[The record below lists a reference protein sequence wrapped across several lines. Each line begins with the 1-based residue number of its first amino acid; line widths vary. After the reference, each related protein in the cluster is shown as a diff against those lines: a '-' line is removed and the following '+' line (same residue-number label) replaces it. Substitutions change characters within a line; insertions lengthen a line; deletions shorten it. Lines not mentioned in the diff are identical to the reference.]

1 MNDLERELRKE
12 MRGDVRFD
20 PGSRLLYSTDA
31 SMYQVEPVGVV
42 IPRDAADVQAAVEVA
57 GKLGVAILPRGG
69 GTSLTG
75 QTVNHALVLD
85 FSRYMDR
92 VLEVNIEELWARVQP
107 GLVQDNLN
115 HHVRPLGLLFG
126 PDTST
131 SNRATLGGMLGNNSG
146 GSHSIAYGLTVEHVI
161 ELTTLLADGSRVV
174 FGEITPDEFVGK
186 CRAPGLEGQIYREIA
201 RIRETYGDE
210 IQARYPA
217 HWRRVSGYNLNELVS
232 FVAGSVRPAWTEGGL
247 RQARPG
253 SDTLG
258 QPAQARPGSDMPGQ
272 PAGVRSGSDS
282 RLNVARLIVGSEGTL
297 LTVIEAKVRLVRRPK
312 RTVLD
317 VIHYRD
323 IQEALESSQAILET
337 GPYAVELTDKM
348 ILDLA
353 RGNIEQSKRMSFV
366 QGDPAAIM
374 IVEYAAETDAE
385 VRAKVEALEARRQ
398 RERFGYASHVAHDP
412 AQVQSIWSLRK
423 AGLGLLLGM
432 KGDKK
437 PIAFVEDTAV
447 EPRHLPEFV
456 ARFRE
461 IFAKHDTVGAYYGH
475 CSVGCLHI
483 RPVID
488 LKTPRG
494 LEQVRA
500 IADEITD
507 LVVKFRG
514 TLSSEHGD
522 GRARS
527 PFLERM
533 YGPKIMQAFR
543 ELKRAFDP
551 DNRMNPGNIVAPAG
565 VTDHLRYGTQYTTWE
580 PTTLLD
586 FSEQGGFAASVE
598 MCNGVGACRKTLEG
612 TMCPSYMA
620 TKDEEHSTR
629 GRANALRAVL
639 SGRLPPSEFTGRRLY
654 QVMDLCLECKGCKAE
669 CPANVDMAKLKYEFL
684 HHYYQANGLPLR
696 NRLFGRVA
704 RMNRLASRVPTLFN
718 WISGLAPSRWALERI
733 AGIDRRRP
741 LPSLA
746 AQPFTD
752 WFRHHISPAAAP
764 RGEVVLF
771 NDTFTTYNVPE
782 IARAAVEVLEAGGY
796 RVVLVDRKC
805 CGRPL
810 ISKGMLVEAREH
822 AAWNVRHL
830 APYARRDVA
839 IVGLEPSC
847 LLTLRDETVD
857 LVRTDDARAVA
868 RQSFLFE
875 EFLLRERARGLTLTF
890 GAAGRKALLHGHC
903 HQKALVGT
911 APTVGALRWAGFEVE
926 EVDSGCCGMAGSFGF
941 EREHYDISIALGNRR
956 LAPAVKAAL
965 AETEIVAPGISCR
978 QQIQH
983 LAGRRAKHPAEV
995 LREAL
1000 SR

>member
-1 MNDLERELRKE
+1 MSGVNDLERELRKAIG
-12 MRGDVRFD
+12 GDVRFD
-20 PGSRLLYSTDA
+20 AGSRLLYSTDA
-31 SMYQVEPVGVV
+31 SMYQMEPVGVV
-42 IPRDAADVQAAVEVA
+42 IPRDVDDVRAAIETAARHRVA
-57 GKLGVAILPRGG
+57 VLPRGG

-92 VLEVNIEELWARVQP
+92 VLEVNAEQLWARVQP

-115 HHVRPLGLLFG
+115 DHVRSLGLGFG

-146 GSHSIAYGLTVEHVI
+146 GSHSIAYGLTVDHVI
-161 ELTTLLADGSRVV
+161 ELTTVLADGSRAV
-174 FGEITPDEFVGK
+174 FGEVTADQFAAK

-201 RIRETYGDE
+201 RIREAYADE
-210 IQARYPA
+210 IRARYPA
-217 HWRRVSGYNLNELVS
+217 HWRRVSGYNLNELV
-232 FVAGSVRPAWTEGGL
+232 VAGSVSPALAEGGL
-247 RQARPG
+247 TQTRLG
-253 SDTLG
+253 SGTPDLT
-258 QPAQARPGSDMPGQ
+258 RTIRWGSPS
-272 PAGVRSGSDS
+272 RE
-282 RLNVARLIVGSEGTL
+282 RLNVARLIVGSEGTF
-297 LTVIEAKVRLVRRPK
+297 LTVVEAKMRLVRRPK
-312 RTVLD
+312 KTALE

-323 IQEALESSQAILET
+323 IQEALESSQSILET

-353 RGNIEQSKRMSFV
+353 RNNIEQSQRMGFV

-374 IVEYAAETDAE
+374 IVEYAGETEAE
-385 VRAKVEALEARRQ
+385 VRAKIEALDARRQ
-398 RERFGYASHVAHDP
+398 RERFGYAAHIAHDG
-412 AQVQSIWSLRK
+412 AEQQSIWKLRK
-423 AGLGLLLGM
+423 AGLGLLLGL

-447 EPRHLPEFV
+447 EPRHLAEFV

-507 LVVKFRG
+507 LVVGFGG
-514 TLSSEHGD
+514 TISSEHGD

-533 YGPKIMQAFR
+533 YGPRIMQAFR

-580 PTTLLD
+580 PKTLLD
-586 FSEQGGFAASVE
+586 FSEQGGFAASIE

-639 SGRLPPSEFTGRRLY
+639 SGHLPAAEFTGRRLY
-654 QVMDLCLECKGCKAE
+654 EVMDLCLECKGCKAE
-669 CPANVDMAKLKYEFL
+669 CPSNVDMAKLKYEFL
-684 HHYYQANGLPLR
+684 HHYYRANGLPLR

-704 RMNRLASRVPTLFN
+704 RMNRLGSRAPALFN
-718 WISGLAPSRWALERI
+718 WISGLAPSRWALEKL

-746 AQPFTD
+746 THTFTD
-752 WFRHHISPAAAP
+752 WFARHTPPVSAP

-771 NDTFTTYNVPE
+771 NDTFTTYNVPDV
-782 IARAAVEVLEAGGY
+782 ACAAVEVLEAGGY

-810 ISKGMLVEAREH
+810 ISKGMLAEAREH
-822 AAWNVRHL
+822 AAWNVARL
-830 APYARRDVA
+830 APYARRGVA

-857 LVRTDDARAVA
+857 LVRTDDARVVA
-868 RQSFLFE
+868 RQSLLFE
-875 EFLLRERARGLTLTF
+875 EFLVRERAQGLTLAF
-890 GAAGRKALLHGHC
+890 AAGPRKALLHGHC

-911 APTVGALRWAGFEVE
+911 APTVGALRWAGFEVQ

-941 EREHYDISIALGNRR
+941 EREHYDISVALGNRR
-956 LAPAVKAAL
+956 LAPAVKAA
-965 AETEIVAPGISCR
+965 APETEIVAPGISCR

>member
-1 MNDLERELRKE
+1 MAGVNDLERELRKVI
-12 MRGDVRFD
+12 RGDVRFD
-20 PGSRLLYSTDA
+20 PASRLLYSTDA

-42 IPRDAADVQAAVEVA
+42 VPRDADDVQAALELA
-57 GKLGVAILPRGG
+57 RQHGVAVLPRGG

-85 FSRYMDR
+85 FSRHMDR
-92 VLEVNIEELWARVQP
+92 VLEVNAEELWVRVQP

-115 HHVRPLGLLFG
+115 HHVRGLGLLLG

-146 GSHSIAYGLTVEHVI
+146 GSHSIAYGLTVEHVL
-161 ELTTLLADGSRVV
+161 ELTVLLADGSRVV
-174 FGEITPDEFVGK
+174 LGEVTPDEFAAK
-186 CRAPGLEGQIYREIA
+186 ARTPGLEGQIYRELG

-210 IQARYPA
+210 IRTRYPG
-217 HWRRVSGYNLNELVS
+217 HWRRVSGYNLNELVAANLNGHG
-232 FVAGSVRPAWTEGGL
+232 AGNLGATI
-247 RQARPG
+247 RPG
-253 SDTLG
+253 S
-258 QPAQARPGSDMPGQ
+258 PG
-272 PAGVRSGSDS
+272 RE
-282 RLNVARLIVGSEGTL
+282 RLNVARLVVGSEGTL
-297 LTVIEAKVRLVRRPK
+297 VTVLEAKMRLVRRPTK
-312 RTVLD
+312 TALG
-317 VIHYRD
+317 VIHYHD

-353 RGNIEQSKRMSFV
+353 RNNIEQSQRMGFV

-374 IVEYAAETDAE
+374 IVEYAGETDAE
-385 VRAKVEALEARRQ
+385 VRSKIETLEARRQ
-398 RERFGYASHVAHDP
+398 RERFGYAAHVAKDM
-412 AQVQSIWSLRK
+412 AEQQSIWKLRK

-437 PIAFVEDTAV
+437 PIAFVEDTCV
-447 EPRHLPEFV
+447 EPKHLGEFV
-456 ARFRE
+456 ASFRE

-507 LVVKFRG
+507 LVIRFGG

-527 PFLERM
+527 PFLERL
-533 YGPKIMQAFR
+533 YGPRMMQAFR

-586 FSEQGGFAASVE
+586 FSEQGGFAASIE

-639 SGRLPPSEFTGRRLY
+639 SGRLPASEFTGRRLY
-654 QVMDLCLECKGCKAE
+654 EVMDLCLECKGCKAE
-669 CPANVDMAKLKYEFL
+669 CPSNVDMAKLKYEFL
-684 HHYYQANGLPLR
+684 HHYYRANGLPLR
-696 NRLFGRVA
+696 NRLFGRIA
-704 RMNRLASRVPTLFN
+704 RMNRVGSRLPALVN
-718 WISGLAPSRWALERI
+718 WLSGLAPSRWALEKM

-746 AQPFTD
+746 AQTFTD
-752 WFRHHISPAAAP
+752 WFARRTPPAAAP

-771 NDTFTTYNVPE
+771 HDTFATYNVPE
-782 IARAAVEVLEAGGY
+782 IACAAVEVLEAAGY

-810 ISKGMLVEAREH
+810 ISKGMLAEAKEH
-822 AAWNVRHL
+822 AAWNVARL
-830 APYARRDVA
+830 APYARRGVA

-868 RQSFLFE
+868 RQSVLFE
-875 EFLLRERARGLTLTF
+875 EFLQRERARGLTLAF
-890 GAAGRKALLHGHC
+890 AAHGKKALLHGHC

-911 APTVGALRWAGFEVE
+911 GPTVGALRWAGFEVE
-926 EVDSGCCGMAGSFGF
+926 EIDSGCCGMAGSFGF
-941 EREHYDISIALGNRR
+941 EREHYDISVALGNRR
-956 LAPAVKAAL
+956 LAPAVKAAP
-965 AETEIVAPGISCR
+965 AATEVVAPGISCR

-995 LREAL
+995 VREAL